1 MNKSLPIIGVSEATL
16 KIKELI
22 SHVAGTCLN
31 ILVTGE
37 TGVGK
42 ELVAQNLHILSPRS
56 NKAFVKV
63 NCAALPETLLESEL
77 YGYEKGAFTGAH
89 RNKQGKFQAADNGVL
104 FLDEIGD
111 MTFSLQSKMLH
122 VLQTGEFSPLGSER
136 EYKTN
141 AWVIAAT
148 NHNLEEKIAR
158 KEFREDLFYRL
169 NIIKIEIPPLRE
181 RPEDIPSLVDH
192 YLKMFSAQYPD
203 SRLER
208 PPQKV
213 MQKFT
218 EYPWPGNIREL
229 QNAIKKQVILH
240 DWEKVLAEL
249 NHIPQNDTRS
259 VETSE
264 DDPETEKSVASLMPL
279 LSEFINLP
287 ETTGNMCEEI
297 SLKQIKKEVHGKVE
311 KEVITYV
318 LHQTGWNRSKAARIL
333 KVSYKTLLYKLKEL
347 EIMPTSRI

>member
-1 MNKSLPIIGVSEATL
+1 MNKIMPIIGVSESML
-16 KIKELI
+16 KVKELI
-22 SHVAGTCLN
+22 SHVADTCLN

-42 ELVAQNLHILSPRS
+42 ELVAQNLHTLSPRHD
-56 NKAFVKV
+56 KAFVKV

-89 RNKQGKFQAADNGVL
+89 KNKQGKFQAANNGVL

-136 EYKTN
+136 EFKTN
-141 AWVIAAT
+141 AWIIAAT

-169 NIIKIEIPPLRE
+169 NIIKIEVPPLRE
-181 RPEDIPSLVDH
+181 RPEDIPSLIEH
-192 YLKMFSAQYPD
+192 YLKTYSAEYPG
-203 SRLER
+203 SRLQRPER
-208 PPQKV
+208 KI
-213 MQKFT
+213 MQKLT
-218 EYPWPGNIREL
+218 DYQWPGNIREL
-229 QNAIKKQVILH
+229 QNAIKKQLILN

-249 NHIPQNDTRS
+249 NHMSRKNSNS
-259 VETSE
+259 VESSAANPGP
-264 DDPETEKSVASLMPL
+264 DSSVTSLMPI

-287 ETTGNMCEEI
+287 TTSGNMFEDI
-297 SLKQIKKEVHGKVE
+297 SLKQIKKEVYDKVE

-318 LHQTGWNRSKAARIL
+318 LNQTGWNRSKAARIL

-347 EIMPTSRI
+347 EIVPSSGM